1 MIPKWTFKFE
11 LKPGKWVFVPTSDSI
26 KTGSKIKKAIE
37 TCWTPPPYYFHLRS
51 GGHVAAIKSHLAHT
65 SFLHID
71 IQDFFGSINRSRV
84 TRCLRSKLGYN
95 IAREMASASTV
106 RHPNDKNRYI
116 VPFGFVQ
123 SQIVAALC
131 LDESG
136 LGIYLKKLS
145 KLKDVSL
152 SVYVDD
158 IVISCN
164 DPQLNALIL
173 QEIGDASEKSRF
185 KLNAD
190 KQQGP
195 AGAIT
200 AFNIL
205 VTSDS
210 MQIEPGR
217 LQKFA
222 ESFAISTSEYQ
233 RAGILS
239 YVQSVNAEQASALEG

>member
-1 MIPKWTFKFE
+1 MIPKWTSKFE
-11 LKPGKWVFVPTSDSI
+11 LKPGKWVFVPTKDSI
-26 KTGSKIKKAIE
+26 KAGSKIKKAIE
-37 TCWTPPPYYFHLRS
+37 AFWTPPPYYFHLRS
-51 GGHVAAIKSHLAHT
+51 GGHVAAIKSHLGHT

-84 TRCLRSKLGYN
+84 TRCLRPKLGYN

-106 RHPNDKNRYI
+106 CHPNDKNRYV
-116 VPFGFVQ
+116 VPYGFVQ

-136 LGIYLKKLS
+136 LGTYLEKLS
-145 KLKDVSL
+145 NLKDVSI

-173 QEIGDASEKSRF
+173 QEIGAASEKSKF
-185 KLNAD
+185 KLNAS

-195 AGAIT
+195 AEAIT

-210 MQIEPGR
+210 MQIEAGR

-222 ESFAISTSEYQ
+222 ESFATATSEYQ

-239 YVQSVNAEQASALEG
+239 YVRSVNADQASALTD